1 LAYLV
6 GTDEAGYGP
15 NLGPL
20 VVSASVWEVPDGIA
34 CAELR
39 PLLADV
45 VVATPGAVS
54 AANPPRLAIGD
65 SKVLYQSHQGLQHL
79 ERGLW
84 AALALLGHRPTTWRE
99 VWDVLAPGQLAE
111 EAARPWHADYDRPV
125 PLDAQLSS
133 IDPAAAAL
141 REGLARHGIR
151 LVALRSRALFPCRFN
166 GDVAAR
172 GSKGST
178 LSQLTLALIA
188 ELLTPC
194 THGPISVVCD
204 KHGGRNR
211 YEGLLFEH
219 FPQSL
224 IEVRAESREL
234 SRYQFGPPERR
245 IDFSFQAKAESHLPT
260 ALASMASKYLR
271 ELAMRAWNDFWCGR
285 IESLAPTAGY
295 PVDARRFHQA
305 IASVQT
311 QLGIDDDV
319 IWRWK

>member
-20 VVSASVWEVPDGIA
+20 VVSASVWEVPEGIA

-54 AANPPRLAIGD
+54 ASGPPRLAIGD
-65 SKVLYQSHQGLQHL
+65 SKVLYQSHHGLHHL

-99 VWDVLAPGQLAE
+99 VWDLLAPGQLAE
-111 EAARPWHADYDRPV
+111 EASRPWHAAFDRPV

-133 IDPAAAAL
+133 VDPAAEAL
-141 REGLARHGIR
+141 RAGLARHGVR
-151 LVALRSRALFPCRFN
+151 LVALRSRALFPRRFN

-178 LSQLTLALIA
+178 LSHLTLGLIA
-188 ELLTPC
+188 DLLAPC
-194 THGPISVVCD
+194 TLGSISVVCD

-224 IEVRAESREL
+224 IEVQVESRDL

-271 ELAMRAWNDFWCGR
+271 ELSMRAWNDFWCSR
-285 IESLAPTAGY
+285 IEGLAPTAGY
-295 PVDARRFHQA
+295 PGDARRFHQA
-305 IASVQT
+305 IAPVQA

>member
-1 LAYLV
+1 
-6 GTDEAGYGP
+6 
-15 NLGPL
+15 L
-20 VVSASVWEVPDGIA
+20 VVSASVWEVPDGTES
-34 CAELR
+34 AELR
-39 PLLADV
+39 RLLAEV
-45 VVATPGAVS
+45 VVATPGAVP
-54 AANPPRLAIGD
+54 AHGPPRLAIGD

-111 EAARPWHADYDRPV
+111 EAARPWHADYDRTVPV
-125 PLDAQLSS
+125 DADLAAMA
-133 IDPAAAAL
+133 PAAAAL
-141 REGLARHGIR
+141 RDCLARQGMR
-151 LVALRSRALFPCRFN
+151 LVALRSRALFPSCFN
-166 GDVAAR
+166 RAVAAS

-178 LSQLTLALIA
+178 LSNLTLGLVAD
-188 ELLTPC
+188 LLTPC
-194 THGPISVVCD
+194 TRGPISVVCD

-224 IEVRAESREL
+224 IEVRAESRDV
-234 SRYQFGPPERR
+234 SRYQFGPSERR
-245 IDFSFQAKAESHLPT
+245 IEFTFQAKAESHLPT

-271 ELAMRAWNDFWCGR
+271 ELAMHAWNDFWCRR
-285 IESLAPTAGY
+285 IAGLAPTAGY

-305 IASVQT
+305 IAAMQT